1 MTLLEAIQKHIPSE
15 AQWAKMPAVV
25 ARRLRPIRKKR
36 VAKEFLAWA
45 KDMGYEPQL
54 ESTML
59 RGFMFEAF
67 AAGWG
72 ARGRQQAKPSGD
84 VDRTA
89 LKLLKAAAPH
99 VYRQQH
105 AGKHTQDKVD
115 AEKLYPK
122 ISKYLKGL

>member
-15 AQWAKMPAVV
+15 AQWAKMPATV
-25 ARRLRPIRKKR
+25 ARRLKPIRKKR

-45 KDMGYEPQL
+45 KDMRYEPQL

-72 ARGRQQAKPSGD
+72 ARARLKSNQNGESDK
-84 VDRTA
+84 TA
-89 LKLLKAAAPH
+89 IKLLKEASHH
-99 VYRQQH
+99 VFRQQH
-105 AGKHTQDKVD
+105 AGRHEQDKID
-115 AEKLYPK
+115 AKKLYPK
-122 ISKYLKGL
+122 IAKYLKGR

>member
-25 ARRLRPIRKKR
+25 ARRLKPIRKKR

-72 ARGRQQAKPSGD
+72 ARGRQVKPSGE
-84 VDRTA
+84 VDKTA
-89 LKLLKAAAPH
+89 VKLLKAAAPH

-105 AGKHTQDKVD
+105 AGQHAQDKVD
-115 AEKLYPK
+115 AKKLYPK